1 MQVSEHEADAVAG
14 DVPPMP
20 RPSPRA
26 YGDVPLQS
34 GDSHTLGIKVRS
46 RDKAFYFLAAR
57 GALRRYGRRF
67 PLTDEGWLEAWTAFT
82 AEDPAGAAR
91 YRDSRSTSSP
101 EPARSA
107 AASAGGADGIFD
119 GWMLI
124 LTAGIGWLGAVA
136 LGYEG
141 IRHGSTMLVLLGAAL
156 AFCSLVATLFGVVAE
171 GIRLAR
177 RTS

>member
-1 MQVSEHEADAVAG
+1 MQVSEHDADAVAG
-14 DVPPMP
+14 DLPPMP

-26 YGDVPLQS
+26 FGDVPLQS
-34 GDSHTLGIKVRS
+34 GASHTLGIKVRS

-67 PLTDEGWLEAWTAFT
+67 PLTEEGWLEAWTA
-82 AEDPAGAAR
+82 
-91 YRDSRSTSSP
+91 
-101 EPARSA
+101 
-107 AASAGGADGIFD
+107 
-119 GWMLI
+119 
-124 LTAGIGWLGAVA
+124 GIGWLCAVA

-141 IRHGSTMLVLLGAAL
+141 IRHVSTMLVLLGAAL